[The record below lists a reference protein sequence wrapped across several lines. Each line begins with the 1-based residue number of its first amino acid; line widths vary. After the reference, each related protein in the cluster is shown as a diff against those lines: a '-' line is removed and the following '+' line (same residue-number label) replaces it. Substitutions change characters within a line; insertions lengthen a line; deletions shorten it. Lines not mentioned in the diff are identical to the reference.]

1 MKYHRGEPGVIY
13 PTGGTYLDTADDDD
27 VDAVVKF
34 WRKKME
40 ALGLI
45 GAWSV
50 GAVPGPVVRLQ
61 ERSWLIK
68 LWKESDESTEVE

>member
-27 VDAVVKF
+27 VDAVVEF
-34 WRKKME
+34 WRAKME

-50 GAVPGPVVRLQ
+50 GAVPSPVDRTAGGK
-61 ERSWLIK
+61 WTIK
-68 LWKESDESTEVE
+68 IWEENE